1 MVAEASAP
9 APRLS
14 FVPPLPSVM
23 PSTPRAR
30 RAPLSPEA
38 QAARVAHCRRIASL
52 GGQAT
57 VKARGTSWMS
67 QIGKAGFQA
76 ALDLGYGEY
85 LLTKLAPSYRAK
97 FGRDPVVGRNKAGDK
112 ARAQARRATPTLGA
126 CQWPACTAPAT
137 ERHHVDGWTVSDDT
151 TGLCTAHHDAFDRAY
166 RATRKVWRPRTADP
180 VTPRAV
186 AISIGIGLDQGIP
199 F

>member
-14 FVPPLPSVM
+14 LVPPLP
-23 PSTPRAR
+23 PRSR

-38 QAARVAHCRRIASL
+38 HAARAAHCRRIASL

-67 QIGKAGFQA
+67 EIGKLGFQA

-97 FGRDPVVGRNKAGDK
+97 FGTEPTLGRNTAGDT

-126 CQWPACTAPAT
+126 CQWPDCTAPAT
-137 ERHHVDGWTVSDDT
+137 ERHHVDGWKVSADT
-151 TGLCTAHHDAFDRAY
+151 TGLCTAHHDAFDRVY
-166 RATRKVWRPRTADP
+166 RATRKVWRPLTADP

-186 AISIGIGLDQGIP
+186 ALSIGIGLDQGIP

>member
-14 FVPPLPSVM
+14 LVPPVM
-23 PSTPRAR
+23 PAPPRAR

-38 QAARVAHCRRIASL
+38 HAARAAHCRRIATL

-67 QIGKAGFQA
+67 EIGKLGFQA

-97 FGRDPVVGRNKAGDK
+97 FGTDPVLGRNKAGDT
-112 ARAQARRATPTLGA
+112 ARAQARRTTPTLGA
-126 CQWPACTAPAT
+126 CQWPDCAAPAT
-137 ERHHVDGWTVSDDT
+137 ERHHVDGWKHSDET

-166 RATRKVWRPRTADP
+166 RATRKVWRPLSADP

-186 AISIGIGLDQGIP
+186 AISIGIGLGDAVP

>member
-14 FVPPLPSVM
+14 LVPPLPAR
-23 PSTPRAR
+23 TR

-38 QAARVAHCRRIASL
+38 HAARAAHCRRIASL

-67 QIGKAGFQA
+67 EIGKLGFQA

-97 FGRDPVVGRNKAGDK
+97 FGTEPTLGRNTAGDT
-112 ARAQARRATPTLGA
+112 ARAQARRATPTLGV
-126 CQWPACTAPAT
+126 CQWPECTAPAT
-137 ERHHVDGWTVSDDT
+137 ERHHVDGWKVSADT

-166 RATRKVWRPRTADP
+166 RATRKVWRPLTADP

-186 AISIGIGLDQGIP
+186 ALSIGIAWIRASP
-199 F
+199 SNRR

>member
-1 MVAEASAP
+1 MVAEAITP

-14 FVPPLPSVM
+14 LVPPLP
-23 PSTPRAR
+23 AR
-30 RAPLSPEA
+30 PHRAPLSSEA
-38 QAARVAHCRRIASL
+38 QAARAAHCRRIATL

-57 VKARGTSWMS
+57 VKAKGTAWMS
-67 QIGKAGFQA
+67 EIGKLGFQA
-76 ALDLGYGEY
+76 ALDLGYGKY

-97 FGRDPVVGRNKAGDK
+97 FGRDPVLGCNKAGDT

-126 CQWPACTAPAT
+126 CQWPDCAAPAT
-137 ERHHVDGWTVSDDT
+137 ERHHVDGWKHSDDT

-166 RATRKVWRPRTADP
+166 RATRTVWRPLSADP

-186 AISIGIGLDQGIP
+186 ALSIGIGLGHAVP

>member
-1 MVAEASAP
+1 MVAEAIAP

-14 FVPPLPSVM
+14 LVPPSPACS
-23 PSTPRAR
+23 R

-38 QAARVAHCRRIASL
+38 HAARAAHCRKIASL

-57 VKARGTSWMS
+57 VKARGASWMS
-67 QIGKAGFQA
+67 EIGKLGFQA
-76 ALDLGYGEY
+76 ALDLGYGDY

-97 FGRDPVVGRNKAGDK
+97 FGTDPVLGRNRAGDT
-112 ARAQARRATPTLGA
+112 ARAQARRATPTLGT
-126 CQWPACTAPAT
+126 CQWPACTAPAS
-137 ERHHVDGWTVSDDT
+137 ERHHVDGWKVSTDT
-151 TGLCTAHHDAFDRAY
+151 TGLCAGHHDAFDRAY
-166 RATRKVWRPRTADP
+166 RATRKVWRPRSADP

-186 AISIGIGLDQGIP
+186 ALSIGIGLDQGVP

>member
-1 MVAEASAP
+1 MVAEAIVP

-14 FVPPLPSVM
+14 LVPPLP
-23 PSTPRAR
+23 PRSR

-38 QAARVAHCRRIASL
+38 HAARAAHCRRIASL

-67 QIGKAGFQA
+67 EIGKLGFQA

-97 FGRDPVVGRNKAGDK
+97 FGTEPTLGRNTAGDT
-112 ARAQARRATPTLGA
+112 ARALARRATPTLGV
-126 CQWPACTAPAT
+126 CQWPECTAPAT
-137 ERHHVDGWTVSDDT
+137 ERHHVDGWTVSADT

-166 RATRKVWRPRTADP
+166 RATRKVWRPLTADP

-186 AISIGIGLDQGIP
+186 ALSIGIAWIRASP
-199 F
+199 SNRR

>member
-1 MVAEASAP
+1 MVAEAIASTP
-9 APRLS
+9 HLS
-14 FVPPLPSVM
+14 LVPPLPAR
-23 PSTPRAR
+23 PR

-38 QAARVAHCRRIASL
+38 HAARAAHCRRIASL

-67 QIGKAGFQA
+67 EIGKLGFQA

-97 FGRDPVVGRNKAGDK
+97 FGTDPVLGRNTAGDT
-112 ARAQARRATPTLGA
+112 ARAHARRATPTLGA
-126 CQWPACTAPAT
+126 CQWPACTASAS
-137 ERHHVDGWTVSDDT
+137 ERHHIDGWKVSADT
-151 TGLCTAHHDAFDRAY
+151 TGLCSDHHDAFDRAY
-166 RATRKVWRPRTADP
+166 RATRKVWRPLSADP

-186 AISIGIGLDQGIP
+186 AISIGIGLGDAVP

>member
-14 FVPPLPSVM
+14 LVPPSIAVM
-23 PSTPRAR
+23 PPPPRPR
-30 RAPLSPEA
+30 RALLSPEA
-38 QAARVAHCRRIASL
+38 QAARAAHCRRIASL

-57 VKARGTSWMS
+57 VKARGASWMS

-85 LLTKLAPSYRAK
+85 LRTKLAPSYRAK

-112 ARAQARRATPTLGA
+112 ARAQARRARPTLGT

-137 ERHHVDGWTVSDDT
+137 ERHHVDGWKHGDDT

-166 RATRKVWRPRTADP
+166 RATCKVWRPLTADP

-186 AISIGIGLDQGIP
+186 ALSIGIGLDDAIP

>member
-14 FVPPLPSVM
+14 LVPPP
-23 PSTPRAR
+23 PPRSR

-38 QAARVAHCRRIASL
+38 RAARAAHCRRIASL

-67 QIGKAGFQA
+67 EIGKLGFQA

-97 FGRDPVVGRNKAGDK
+97 FGTEPTLGRNRAGDT
-112 ARAQARRATPTLGA
+112 ARAQAHRATPTLGV
-126 CQWPACTAPAT
+126 CQWPDCAAPAT
-137 ERHHVDGWTVSDDT
+137 ERHHVDGWTVSADT

-166 RATRKVWRPRTADP
+166 RATRKVWRPLTADP

-186 AISIGIGLDQGIP
+186 ALSIGIAWIRASP
-199 F
+199 SNRR

>member
-1 MVAEASAP
+1 MVAEAIAP

-14 FVPPLPSVM
+14 LVPPP
-23 PSTPRAR
+23 PARPR

-38 QAARVAHCRRIASL
+38 PAARAAHCRRIASL

-57 VKARGTSWMS
+57 LARRGKEHFAA
-67 QIGKAGFQA
+67 IGKAGFQA

-97 FGRDPVVGRNKAGDK
+97 FGKEPTLGRNTAGDT

-126 CQWPACTAPAT
+126 CQWPDCTAPAT
-137 ERHHVDGWTVSDDT
+137 ERHHVDSWKISAAT

-166 RATRKVWRPRTADP
+166 RATRKVWRPLTADP

-186 AISIGIGLDQGIP
+186 AISIGIGLDDAIP

>member
-14 FVPPLPSVM
+14 LVPPLPSVR
-23 PSTPRAR
+23 PSPPRAR

-38 QAARVAHCRRIASL
+38 QAAHCRRIASL

-57 VKARGTSWMS
+57 VKARGASWMS

-97 FGRDPVVGRNKAGDK
+97 FGTEPTLGRNTAGDT

-126 CQWPACTAPAT
+126 CQWPDCAAPAT
-137 ERHHVDGWTVSDDT
+137 ERHHVDGWKVSADT
-151 TGLCTAHHDAFDRAY
+151 TGLCSAHHDAFDRAY
-166 RATRKVWRPRTADP
+166 HATRKVWRPLTADP

-186 AISIGIGLDQGIP
+186 ALSIGIGLDQGIP

>member
-1 MVAEASAP
+1 MVAEASTP

-14 FVPPLPSVM
+14 RVPPVM
-23 PSTPRAR
+23 PSPARPR

-38 QAARVAHCRRIASL
+38 HAARAAHCRRIASL

-85 LLTKLAPSYRAK
+85 LLTKLAPSYYAK
-97 FGRDPVVGRNKAGDK
+97 FGKEPTIGCNKAGDTV
-112 ARAQARRATPTLGA
+112 RAQARRATPDTGP
-126 CQWPACTAPAT
+126 CHWPNCTAPAT
-137 ERHHVDGWTVSDDT
+137 ELHHIDGWKVSDDT
-151 TGLCTAHHDAFDRAY
+151 TGLCTTHHDAFDRAY
-166 RATRKVWRPRTADP
+166 RATHKVWRPLSADP

-186 AISIGIGLDQGIP
+186 AISIGIGLDDAIP

>member
-14 FVPPLPSVM
+14 LVPPLP
-23 PSTPRAR
+23 PRSR

-38 QAARVAHCRRIASL
+38 HAARAAHCRRIASL

-67 QIGKAGFQA
+67 EIGKLGFQA

-97 FGRDPVVGRNKAGDK
+97 FGTELTLGRNTAGDT
-112 ARAQARRATPTLGA
+112 ARAQARRATPTLGV
-126 CQWPACTAPAT
+126 CQWPECTAPAT
-137 ERHHVDGWTVSDDT
+137 ERHHVDGWKVSADT

-166 RATRKVWRPRTADP
+166 RATRKVWRPLTADP

-186 AISIGIGLDQGIP
+186 ALSIGIAWIRASP
-199 F
+199 SNRR

>member
-1 MVAEASAP
+1 MVAEASAST
-9 APRLS
+9 PRLS
-14 FVPPLPSVM
+14 LVPPPPARS
-23 PSTPRAR
+23 R

-38 QAARVAHCRRIASL
+38 HAARAAHCRKIASL

-67 QIGKAGFQA
+67 EIGKRGFQA
-76 ALDLGYGEY
+76 ALDLGYGDY
-85 LLTKLAPSYRAK
+85 LLTKLAPTYRAK
-97 FGRDPVVGRNKAGDK
+97 FGTEPTVGRNKEGDK

-126 CQWPACTAPAT
+126 CQWPDCTAPAR
-137 ERHHVDGWTVSDDT
+137 ERHHVDGWKISADT

-166 RATRKVWRPRTADP
+166 RATRTVWRPVSADP

-186 AISIGIGLDQGIP
+186 ALSIGIGLDNAIP

>member
-14 FVPPLPSVM
+14 LVPPLPSVM
-23 PSTPRAR
+23 PSPPRAR
-30 RAPLSPEA
+30 HAPLSPEA
-38 QAARVAHCRRIASL
+38 QAARVAHCRRIAR
-52 GGQAT
+52 
-57 VKARGTSWMS
+57 VKARGASWMS

-97 FGRDPVVGRNKAGDK
+97 FGTEPTLGRNTAGDT

-126 CQWPACTAPAT
+126 CQWPACAAPAT
-137 ERHHVDGWTVSDDT
+137 ERHHVDGWTVSADT

-166 RATRKVWRPRTADP
+166 RATRKVWRPLTADP

-186 AISIGIGLDQGIP
+186 ALSIGIGLDLGGTP
-199 F
+199 DADR

>member
-1 MVAEASAP
+1 MVAEAIAP
-9 APRLS
+9 AARLS
-14 FVPPLPSVM
+14 LVPPLPAR
-23 PSTPRAR
+23 PR

-38 QAARVAHCRRIASL
+38 HAARAAHCRRIASL

-57 VKARGTSWMS
+57 VKARGASWMS

-85 LLTKLAPSYRAK
+85 LLMKLAPSYRAK
-97 FGRDPVVGRNKAGDK
+97 FGTEPTLGRNTAGDT
-112 ARAQARRATPTLGA
+112 ARAQARRATPVLGA
-126 CQWPACTAPAT
+126 CQWPDCAAPAT
-137 ERHHVDGWTVSDDT
+137 ERHHVDGWKVSADT
-151 TGLCTAHHDAFDRAY
+151 TGLCSAHHDAFDRAY
-166 RATRKVWRPRTADP
+166 RATRKVWRPLTADP

-186 AISIGIGLDQGIP
+186 ALSIGIGLDQGIP

>member
-14 FVPPLPSVM
+14 LVPPLP
-23 PSTPRAR
+23 PRSR

-38 QAARVAHCRRIASL
+38 HAARAAHCRRIASL

-67 QIGKAGFQA
+67 EIGKLGFQA

-97 FGRDPVVGRNKAGDK
+97 FGTELTLGRNTAGDT
-112 ARAQARRATPTLGA
+112 ARAQARRATPTLGV
-126 CQWPACTAPAT
+126 CQWPECTAPAT
-137 ERHHVDGWTVSDDT
+137 ERHHVDGWTVSADT

-166 RATRKVWRPRTADP
+166 RATRKVWRPLTADP

-186 AISIGIGLDQGIP
+186 ALSIGIAWIRASP
-199 F
+199 SNRR

>member
-1 MVAEASAP
+1 MVAEAIAP

-14 FVPPLPSVM
+14 LVPPLP
-23 PSTPRAR
+23 AR
-30 RAPLSPEA
+30 PHRAPLSPEA
-38 QAARVAHCRRIASL
+38 QAARAVHCRRIASL

-67 QIGKAGFQA
+67 EIGKLGFQA

-97 FGRDPVVGRNKAGDK
+97 FGRDPKLGRNMAGDT
-112 ARAQARRATPTLGA
+112 ARAQARRATPTLGP
-126 CQWPACTAPAT
+126 CQWPDCAAPAT
-137 ERHHVDGWTVSDDT
+137 ERHHIDGWQHSAAT

-166 RATRKVWRPRTADP
+166 RATRKVWRPFSADP
-180 VTPRAV
+180 VTPRAM
-186 AISIGIGLDQGIP
+186 AISIGIGLGDAVP

>member
-14 FVPPLPSVM
+14 LVPPLPAR
-23 PSTPRAR
+23 PR

-38 QAARVAHCRRIASL
+38 HATRAAHCRRIAGL

-97 FGRDPVVGRNKAGDK
+97 FGTEPTLGRNTAGDK
-112 ARAQARRATPTLGA
+112 ARAQARRATPTLGV
-126 CQWPACTAPAT
+126 CQWPDCAAPAT
-137 ERHHVDGWTVSDDT
+137 ERHHVDGWKVSDAT
-151 TGLCTAHHDAFDRAY
+151 TGLCAAHHDAFDRAY
-166 RATRKVWRPRTADP
+166 RATRKVWRPLNVDP

-186 AISIGIGLDQGIP
+186 ALSIGIGLDQGIP

>member
-1 MVAEASAP
+1 MVAEAIAP

-14 FVPPLPSVM
+14 LVPPPPACS
-23 PSTPRAR
+23 R

-38 QAARVAHCRRIASL
+38 HAARAAHCRKIASL

-57 VKARGTSWMS
+57 VKARGASWMS
-67 QIGKAGFQA
+67 EIGKLGFQA
-76 ALDLGYGEY
+76 ALDLGYGDY

-97 FGRDPVVGRNKAGDK
+97 FGTDPVLGRNRAGDT
-112 ARAQARRATPTLGA
+112 ARAQARRATPTLGT
-126 CQWPACTAPAT
+126 CQWPACTAPAS
-137 ERHHVDGWTVSDDT
+137 ERHHVDGWKVSADT
-151 TGLCTAHHDAFDRAY
+151 TGLCAGHHDAFDRAY
-166 RATRKVWRPRTADP
+166 RATRKVWRPRSADP

-186 AISIGIGLDQGIP
+186 ALSIGIGLDQGVP

>member
-14 FVPPLPSVM
+14 LFPPLPAR
-23 PSTPRAR
+23 PR

-38 QAARVAHCRRIASL
+38 HAARAAHCRRIASL
-52 GGQAT
+52 GGQAL
-57 VKARGTSWMS
+57 VKARGADYMS

-76 ALDLGYGEY
+76 ALDRGYGAY
-85 LLTKLAPSYRAK
+85 LLTKLAPTYRAK
-97 FGRDPVVGRNKAGDK
+97 FGTDPVVGRNKAGDT

-137 ERHHVDGWTVSDDT
+137 ERHHVDGWKHSDDT
-151 TGLCTAHHDAFDRAY
+151 TGLCSDHHDEFDRAY
-166 RATRKVWRPRTADP
+166 RATHKVWRPHTADP

-186 AISIGIGLDQGIP
+186 ALSIGIGLDDAIP

>member
-1 MVAEASAP
+1 MQ
-9 APRLS
+9 
-14 FVPPLPSVM
+14 VPPLPAR
-23 PSTPRAR
+23 PR

-38 QAARVAHCRRIASL
+38 HAARAAHCRRIASL

-57 VKARGTSWMS
+57 VRARGTSWMS

-97 FGRDPVVGRNKAGDK
+97 FGTDPVVGRNKAGDT

-137 ERHHVDGWTVSDDT
+137 ERHHVDGWKVSDDT

-166 RATRKVWRPRTADP
+166 RATRKVWHPLTADP

-186 AISIGIGLDQGIP
+186 ALSIGIGLDQGIP

>member
-1 MVAEASAP
+1 MVAEAIAP

-14 FVPPLPSVM
+14 LVPPPPACS
-23 PSTPRAR
+23 R

-38 QAARVAHCRRIASL
+38 HAARAAHCRRIATL

-67 QIGKAGFQA
+67 EIGKLGFQA

-85 LLTKLAPSYRAK
+85 LLTKLAPTYRAK
-97 FGRDPVVGRNKAGDK
+97 FGTEPTVGRNKEGDK

-126 CQWPACTAPAT
+126 CQWPDCTAPAS
-137 ERHHVDGWTVSDDT
+137 ERHHVDGWKVSTDT

-166 RATRKVWRPRTADP
+166 RATRKVWRPRSADP

-186 AISIGIGLDQGIP
+186 ALSIGIGLDQGIP

>member
-1 MVAEASAP
+1 MVAEAIAP

-14 FVPPLPSVM
+14 LVPPPPACS
-23 PSTPRAR
+23 R

-38 QAARVAHCRRIASL
+38 HAARAAHCRKIASL

-57 VKARGTSWMS
+57 VKARGASWMS
-67 QIGKAGFQA
+67 EIGKLGFQA
-76 ALDLGYGEY
+76 ALDLGYGDY
-85 LLTKLAPSYRAK
+85 LLTKLAPSYREK
-97 FGRDPVVGRNKAGDK
+97 FGCDPVLGRNKEGDA

-126 CQWPACTAPAT
+126 CQWPACTAPAR
-137 ERHHVDGWTVSDDT
+137 ERHHVDGWKHSTDT

-166 RATRKVWRPRTADP
+166 RATRKVWRPRSADP

-186 AISIGIGLDQGIP
+186 ALSIGIGLDQGVP

>member
-1 MVAEASAP
+1 MVAEAIASAP
-9 APRLS
+9 HLS
-14 FVPPLPSVM
+14 LVPPLPAR
-23 PSTPRAR
+23 PR

-38 QAARVAHCRRIASL
+38 HAARAAHCRRIATL

-57 VKARGTSWMS
+57 VKARGASWMS

-85 LLTKLAPSYRAK
+85 LLTKLTPSYRAK
-97 FGRDPVVGRNKAGDK
+97 FGRDPKLGRNMAGDK

-126 CQWPACTAPAT
+126 CQWPDCAAPAT
-137 ERHHVDGWTVSDDT
+137 ERHHVDGWQHSDAT

-166 RATRKVWRPRTADP
+166 RATRKVWRPLSADP

-186 AISIGIGLDQGIP
+186 ALSIGIGLGDAVP

>member
-1 MVAEASAP
+1 MVAEAIAP

-14 FVPPLPSVM
+14 LVPPLPAR
-23 PSTPRAR
+23 TR

-38 QAARVAHCRRIASL
+38 HAARTAHCRRIASL

-85 LLTKLAPSYRAK
+85 LLTKLAHSYRAK
-97 FGRDPVVGRNKAGDK
+97 FDTEPTLRRNTAGDK

-126 CQWPACTAPAT
+126 CQWPACAAPAT
-137 ERHHVDGWTVSDDT
+137 ERHHVDGWTVSVDT
-151 TGLCTAHHDAFDRAY
+151 TGLCSAHHDAFDRAY
-166 RATRKVWRPRTADP
+166 RATRMVWRPLTADP

-186 AISIGIGLDQGIP
+186 ALSIGIGLDQGIP
-199 F
+199 SNRR

>member
-9 APRLS
+9 APCLS
-14 FVPPLPSVM
+14 LVPPLPPVM
-23 PSTPRAR
+23 PPSPRAR

-38 QAARVAHCRRIASL
+38 HAARAAHCRRIATL

-67 QIGKAGFQA
+67 EIGKLGFQA

-97 FGRDPVVGRNKAGDK
+97 FGKEPTLGRNTAGDT
-112 ARAQARRATPTLGA
+112 ARAQARRATPVLGA
-126 CQWPACTAPAT
+126 CQWPDCTAPAT
-137 ERHHVDGWTVSDDT
+137 ERHHIDGWKVSDET
-151 TGLCTAHHDAFDRAY
+151 TGLCAAHHDAFDRAY
-166 RATRKVWRPRTADP
+166 RATRKVWRPLTADP

-186 AISIGIGLDQGIP
+186 AISIGIGLGEAVP

>member
-1 MVAEASAP
+1 MVAEAITP

-14 FVPPLPSVM
+14 LVPPP
-23 PSTPRAR
+23 PARTR

-38 QAARVAHCRRIASL
+38 HAARAAHCRRIASL

-57 VKARGTSWMS
+57 LARRGKEHFAA
-67 QIGKAGFQA
+67 IGKRGFQA
-76 ALDLGYGEY
+76 ALDLGYGAY

-97 FGRDPVVGRNKAGDK
+97 FGCDPVVGRNMAGAK

-126 CQWPACTAPAT
+126 CQWPDCTAPAT
-137 ERHHVDGWTVSDDT
+137 ERHHVDGWKVSDDT
-151 TGLCTAHHDAFDRAY
+151 TDLCIAHHDAFDRAY
-166 RATRKVWRPRTADP
+166 RATRKVWRPLTADP

-186 AISIGIGLDQGIP
+186 ALSIGIGLDQGIP

>member
-1 MVAEASAP
+1 MRGRREEERKREVVEPVMATDGTGTAPNYLTILFHIMSA
-9 APRLS
+9 
-14 FVPPLPSVM
+14 
-23 PSTPRAR
+23 
-30 RAPLSPEA
+30 
-38 QAARVAHCRRIASL
+38 
-52 GGQAT
+52 
-57 VKARGTSWMS
+57 
-67 QIGKAGFQA
+67 IGKRGFQA

-97 FGRDPVVGRNKAGDK
+97 FGTEPTLGRNRAGDT
-112 ARAQARRATPTLGA
+112 ARAQARRATPTLGV
-126 CQWPACTAPAT
+126 CQWPDCTAPAT
-137 ERHHVDGWTVSDDT
+137 ERHHVDGWTVSADT

-186 AISIGIGLDQGIP
+186 ALSIGIGLDDAIP

>member
-1 MVAEASAP
+1 MHP
-9 APRLS
+9 PRVYPLS
-14 FVPPLPSVM
+14 
-23 PSTPRAR
+23 PRSRRSCRPR

-38 QAARVAHCRRIASL
+38 
-52 GGQAT
+52 
-57 VKARGTSWMS
+57 
-67 QIGKAGFQA
+67 QA

-97 FGRDPVVGRNKAGDK
+97 FGTEPTLGRNTAGAK

-126 CQWPACTAPAT
+126 CQWPDCTAPAT
-137 ERHHVDGWTVSDDT
+137 ERHHVDGWKVSADT

-166 RATRKVWRPRTADP
+166 RATRKVWRPLTADP

-186 AISIGIGLDQGIP
+186 ALSIGIGLDDAIP

>member
-14 FVPPLPSVM
+14 LVPPLPPVM
-23 PSTPRAR
+23 PPPARPR
-30 RAPLSPEA
+30 RAPLSPKA
-38 QAARVAHCRRIASL
+38 HAARAAHCRRIASL

-67 QIGKAGFQA
+67 QIGKLGFQA

-97 FGRDPVVGRNKAGDK
+97 FGTEPTLGRNTAGDK
-112 ARAQARRATPTLGA
+112 ARAQARRATPTLGV
-126 CQWPACTAPAT
+126 CQWPDCAAHAT
-137 ERHHVDGWTVSDDT
+137 ERHHVDGWKVSDAT
-151 TGLCTAHHDAFDRAY
+151 TGLCAAHHDAFDRAY
-166 RATRKVWRPRTADP
+166 RTTRKVWRPLNVDP

-186 AISIGIGLDQGIP
+186 ALSIGIGLDQGIP